1 MILASRFLRLRWRQ
15 KGVFGLAYNVL
26 FTRHLLVSRSAAAD
40 DDWLQDSSFGSFSVR
55 SRWLVCALSA
65 RPTTTKLPSP
75 ARGRRG
81 VFAIISRRR
90 THWRSLDS
98 MMIKR
103 NIYCLMLMAFLNLE
117 HAYNKVR
124 HQFSL
129 LFKLAIHFSRLAMDT
144 ETCTLSVGGAA
155 LIPAFVVVT
164 NEIPLTFA
172 TSH

>member
-1 MILASRFLRLRWRQ
+1 MCLIRAAYNNEVAVASTGSSRGVCDYQPSSHTLAQ
-15 KGVFGLAYNVL
+15 FGL
-26 FTRHLLVSRSAAAD
+26 D
-40 DDWLQDSSFGSFSVR
+40 DDKTKYLLFDVDGFSQSF
-55 SRWLVCALSA
+55 L
-65 RPTTTKLPSP
+65 
-75 ARGRRG
+75 
-81 VFAIISRRR
+81 
-90 THWRSLDS
+90 
-98 MMIKR
+98 
-103 NIYCLMLMAFLNLE
+103 LE

-144 ETCTLSVGGAA
+144 ETCTPSVGGAA